1 MKRNGKILS
10 VFLVVLMILAS
21 VPFGGF
27 KGFEL
32 KSVAADEVEKITV
45 EATFVDS
52 GLAEKSAESAVAF
65 FGFSEFEGCYGNQL
79 SDLAREIYDSM
90 VKQYVTDGKTG
101 EYNYTFETPI
111 TFKAEISGGYIVM
124 NDEHEA
130 AETELAFAMQV
141 AMDAFLYDH
150 PEVFWLRLISSSYGI
165 SASWDSV
172 NGWTGIIDGVT
183 VTPMEIYSGASRKTT
198 NYNTEVN
205 KALAQIGTTGSR
217 YDILK
222 RIHDYI
228 CDNAFYNLISDYR
241 VHSSEAFF
249 IGNGGVVCEGY
260 AKAFKVLCDRLEIPC
275 VLVSGD
281 AGGAHMWNYVQ
292 MEDGKWYLV
301 DVTWDDQ
308 ESRIYDTYFLANANT
323 IGFEEV
329 AISKERTE
337 RNDFSGTGIFS
348 FTYPVLSTTAYT
360 PHVHDWN
367 SYYTIDVEPTCNENG
382 SKSIHCKTCDDTKS
396 VVEIP
401 ATGAHTY
408 GNWVVD
414 ETDTKKMS
422 RTCTVCGDVEE
433 SAVYLAG
440 RSLLF
445 KDIIQIR
452 YYFDFSRFGDDV
464 KSTGLLIWSEDEYKA
479 TDVHDIN
486 TAPYKMTNMTK
497 RGNSD
502 MYYGESAGVP
512 AKNMIDNQYAI
523 AYAELKDGTIEYT
536 ETCTFSPVVYCQT
549 ILAEG
554 GNFEATMKNLAAA
567 LMNYGAAAQL
577 HFKYKTDTLMNAWMA
592 DYLKEVAFDEAL
604 IQALPEIDD
613 SKFTLTNDENIRK
626 IGSSLTFVGNIM
638 QNMYFDIENDDIAN
652 AREVKLLYWTESEYN
667 KLDSLSYANARKSD
681 LVYDET
687 NSNKTGINCYRTV
700 LEGVSAKDLR
710 GAFMFAVYYKDAE
723 GNEFYGP
730 LFADGAHD
738 YVRRV
743 LITNTAATMKNLAK
757 AFFMYHIAAEKHLLK

>member
-1 MKRNGKILS
+1 MKKIISIILS
-10 VFLVVLMILAS
+10 VLMLFSMGISPIQAVSSEIIAEISKVSVLPGGKAEVFINLKCNSGIKTLSFIDFIYDDSVLTLIESECAWLADGIIEDIDFENDASIITFGNNTSFDGNIFKLVFEVSEDVELGSFPVSCDVIGTRMIDKVETRIDISITAGEILVVDSTTTLSDFDYELTSDGIVITGYKGNKTNVIISETYEVDGAS
-21 VPFGGF
+21 YDVVG
-27 KGFEL
+27 
-32 KSVAADEVEKITV
+32 I
-45 EATFVDS
+45 
-52 GLAEKSAESAVAF
+52 AESAFEANEHNWDNGVIDPVSTCKTHGVKAYTCQNDTTHKRSEQVALD
-65 FGFSEFEGCYGNQL
+65 GNNHEGGT
-79 SDLAREIYDSM
+79 EIINSVEANCGEAGYTGDTYCLGCNT
-90 VKQYVTDGKTG
+90 KIADGK
-101 EYNYTFETPI
+101 
-111 TFKAEISGGYIVM
+111 
-124 NDEHEA
+124 
-130 AETELAFAMQV
+130 
-141 AMDAFLYDH
+141 
-150 PEVFWLRLISSSYGI
+150 
-165 SASWDSV
+165 
-172 NGWTGIIDGVT
+172 
-183 VTPMEIYSGASRKTT
+183 
-198 NYNTEVN
+198 
-205 KALAQIGTTGSR
+205 
-217 YDILK
+217 
-222 RIHDYI
+222 
-228 CDNAFYNLISDYR
+228 
-241 VHSSEAFF
+241 
-249 IGNGGVVCEGY
+249 
-260 AKAFKVLCDRLEIPC
+260 
-275 VLVSGD
+275 
-281 AGGAHMWNYVQ
+281 
-292 MEDGKWYLV
+292 
-301 DVTWDDQ
+301 
-308 ESRIYDTYFLANANT
+308 
-323 IGFEEV
+323 
-329 AISKERTE
+329 
-337 RNDFSGTGIFS
+337 
-348 FTYPVLSTTAYT
+348 
-360 PHVHDWN
+360 
-367 SYYTIDVEPTCNENG
+367 
-382 SKSIHCKTCDDTKS
+382 
-396 VVEIP
+396 EIP
-401 ATGAHTY
+401 ATGDHTY

-523 AYAELKDGTIEYT
+523 AYAELKNGTIEYT

-667 KLDSLSYANARKSD
+667 KLDSLSYANARKAE
-681 LVYDET
+681 LVYDQA

-710 GAFMFAVYYKDAE
+710 GAFMFVVYYKDAE